1 MKFVFFSIKHSAT
14 SEEPTHKYLIQ
25 FTKCRSFKRSC
36 WYSIFFFHFTSTWV
50 LAETI
55 HQREKIFLKYQHPV
69 QNAKLVIYFFK
80 ISTVLIQHQQRL
92 NTMIP
97 YWYIGFYLNNYI
109 KIWASETLCNKLPCK
124 HKSLEIFSIR
134 RNSFQ
139 TSFWI

>member
-1 MKFVFFSIKHSAT
+1 MKAENCIFLKFVFVFPWNLSFFPSNIVLLRMSLLINIWFSSQSVEVLKGHVDT
-14 SEEPTHKYLIQ
+14 V
-25 FTKCRSFKRSC
+25 F
-36 WYSIFFFHFTSTWV
+36 FFFHFTSTWV

-109 KIWASETLCNKLPCK
+109 KNMG
-124 HKSLEIFSIR
+124 IR
-134 RNSFQ
+134 NFM
-139 TSFWI
+139 